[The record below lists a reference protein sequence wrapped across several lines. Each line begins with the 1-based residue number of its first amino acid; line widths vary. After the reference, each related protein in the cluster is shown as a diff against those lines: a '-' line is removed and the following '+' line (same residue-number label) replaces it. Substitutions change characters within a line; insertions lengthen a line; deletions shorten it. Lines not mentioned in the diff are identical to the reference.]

1 MPRED
6 GGRLGEAR
14 TGAVAVQSNLT
25 HVCADGA
32 VNEAPPHNGSR
43 YASMKR
49 SRLFAC
55 ALGLTSACGDQVC
68 VAMYYPA
75 VQVTVMDSLTGVRR
89 EKGASLLIQYT
100 RHGHVR
106 VDSLR
111 GMRDSV
117 PLSGGDVGL
126 MQLTVK
132 QDGYVPW
139 TQSVFVQGTGY
150 CQRPR
155 LVGVL
160 ARLQRT
166 G

>member
-1 MPRED
+1 
-6 GGRLGEAR
+6 
-14 TGAVAVQSNLT
+14 
-25 HVCADGA
+25 
-32 VNEAPPHNGSR
+32 
-43 YASMKR
+43 
-49 SRLFAC
+49 
-55 ALGLTSACGDQVC
+55 
-68 VAMYYPA
+68 MYYPA
-75 VQVTVMDSLTGVRR
+75 VQVTVLDSLTGERR
-89 EKGASLLIQYT
+89 EKGATLLIRYT
-100 RHGHVR
+100 AHGCAR

-132 QDGYVPW
+132 QAGYVPW
-139 TQSVFVQGTGY
+139 AQLVFVQGIGY

-160 ARLQRT
+160 ARLQRA